1 MYSLMDQTFSIRCMR
16 LRDWELYRGIYLF
29 PFTNVLR
36 DCYNISTKKMLY
48 ISNKKI
54 NKNTE
59 RERENFFLVSQSIIC
74 TNFLAERI
82 YFSASWYVIQDKK
95 LPSNFVR
102 NKEIYLHLLHNHK
115 RVEEEGK
122 RETTRENSR
131 KISKIFHDRVTIYRT
146 HPIGAKNREGI
157 AACSEGSLGW
167 NPWPHNPLSTTLW
180 RYCTDAKEGGCK
192 GSR

>member
-1 MYSLMDQTFSIRCMR
+1 M
-16 LRDWELYRGIYLF
+16 
-29 PFTNVLR
+29 
-36 DCYNISTKKMLY
+36 
-48 ISNKKI
+48 
-54 NKNTE
+54 
-59 RERENFFLVSQSIIC
+59 
-74 TNFLAERI
+74 
-82 YFSASWYVIQDKK
+82 IQDKK

-167 NPWPHNPLSTTLW
+167 NPWPHNPLSTTL
-180 RYCTDAKEGGCK
+180 
-192 GSR
+192 